1 MTKLKG
7 LSAFHFS
14 GNCGG
19 SGGGHSYTSLS
30 SLLDSFLEQGCCSS
44 SSSSSTNANL
54 GNRDEGA
61 ASPPAGASGEG
72 FRPDDVAMEDK
83 AIIKKSAER
92 ITRLLD
98 QGMAVDSFL
107 VRLASDVAKA
117 AADMASL
124 RSSRSEFQRA
134 VVFRLREEVYDVAIC
149 QTSWLAT
156 QDVAAGN
163 YEYIDVVGMVHGK
176 AASCTP
182 GERYIVD
189 LGFRMEFAVA
199 RPTAAYAL
207 VLEALPRVLVA
218 RANVVRQVVKVAG
231 KEARRSL
238 KDQGLTVPPWR
249 KKRFMAAKWFSPH
262 RRMADTATGHHAPV
276 VASGDAMRRTV
287 GFVLGPPVQPWLR
300 YCALYGFL
308 LMHAAGSSRSAMH
321 VHMLD
326 CLVSIGLD
334 TSLEYVE
341 SNGLEYARGGQCRWG
356 NNFGAI
362 CHHVDTGYSDV
373 LQSMYCMQG

>member
-1 MTKLKG
+1 MTKWKG

-19 SGGGHSYTSLS
+19 TEGGGHSYTSLS
-30 SLLDSFLEQGCCSS
+30 SLLHSFLEQGC
-44 SSSSSTNANL
+44 SSTNANL

-61 ASPPAGASGEG
+61 ASPPAGASCEG
-72 FRPDDVAMEDK
+72 VRPDDV

-107 VRLASDVAKA
+107 VRLATDVAKA
-117 AADMASL
+117 AADMSSL

-134 VVFRLREEVYDVAIC
+134 VVFRLREEGYDVAIC

-156 QDVAAGN
+156 QDIAAGN

-176 AASCTP
+176 ATTTSCTP

-189 LGFRMEFAVA
+189 LGFTTEFAVA

-218 RANVVRQVVKVAG
+218 RANVVRKVVKVAG

-276 VASGDAMRRTV
+276 VASGNAMRRTV

-300 YCALYGFL
+300 YYAL
-308 LMHAAGSSRSAMH
+308 
-321 VHMLD
+321 
-326 CLVSIGLD
+326 
-334 TSLEYVE
+334 
-341 SNGLEYARGGQCRWG
+341 
-356 NNFGAI
+356 
-362 CHHVDTGYSDV
+362 
-373 LQSMYCMQG
+373 